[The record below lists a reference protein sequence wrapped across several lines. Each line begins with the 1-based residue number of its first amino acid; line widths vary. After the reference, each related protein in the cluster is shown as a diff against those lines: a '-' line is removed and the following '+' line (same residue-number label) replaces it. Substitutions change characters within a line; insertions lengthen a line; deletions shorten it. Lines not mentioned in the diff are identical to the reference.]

1 MTPNNL
7 RELQMNSR

>member
-1 MTPNNL
+1 MTHNNL